1 MAAIVAA
8 QGGLVD
14 PMHAY
19 RAKRDRERRT
29 VLKTYKILGFISS
42 GTYGRVYK
50 AVLLPPLKSIKSV
63 STLSTTTRTALSMS
77 KEKAST
83 SDPAP
88 PDSLNQPELCM
99 RPGDLP
105 AKEGDVFA
113 IKKFKPDKEGDVQ
126 TYAGISQSG
135 AREIMLNRE
144 LHHRNLVALREVIL
158 EDKSIYMVFEYAEHD
173 FLQII
178 HHHSQT
184 ARSAIP
190 SQTLRRLL
198 YQLLCGVHFLHS
210 SFVLHR
216 DLKPA
221 NILVTSAG
229 VVKIGDLGL
238 ARLWHKPLAPGGL
251 FGGDKVVV
259 TIWYRA
265 PELILGSKHYTA
277 AVDLWAT
284 GCIYAELL
292 SLRPIFKGDEAKLD
306 SKKTLPFQR
315 DQMGKICEVLGPVK
329 PEQWPGIVNMPEYK
343 TYLATAPYLT
353 PTPLPTWYHSRS
365 NSSQGYDLLC
375 KLFEWDPAK
384 RLNAREALGHPWFKE
399 DGGVSVNNV
408 FEGSSINY
416 PSRRVTHEDNG
427 DLKMGSLPPSL
438 AAPRLPASSNF
449 RPPTA
454 PVAPVPT
461 KRTKLR

>member
-1 MAAIVAA
+1 M
-8 QGGLVD
+8 D

-19 RAKRDRERRT
+19 RAKKDRERRT

-50 AVLLPPLKSIKSV
+50 AVLLPPPKSAKAV
-63 STLSTTTRTALSMS
+63 SILPSSTRAALSLS
-77 KEKAST
+77 KDKTSP
-83 SDPAP
+83 SDPP
-88 PDSLNQPELCM
+88 VFDPLHNPELCM
-99 RPGDLP
+99 RSGDLP
-105 AKEGDVFA
+105 AKEGEVFA

-158 EDKSIYMVFEYAEHD
+158 EDKAIYLVFEYAEHD

-184 ARSAIP
+184 ARTPIP
-190 SQTLRRLL
+190 PQTLRRLL

-210 SFVLHR
+210 NFVLHR

-221 NILVTSAG
+221 NILVTSEG

-238 ARLWHKPLAPGGL
+238 ARLWHKPLAQGGL
-251 FGGDKVVV
+251 YGGDKVVV

-265 PELILGSKHYTA
+265 PELIMGAKHYTA
-277 AVDLWAT
+277 AIDIWAI

-292 SLRPIFKGDEAKLD
+292 SLRPIFKGDEAKHD

-329 PEQWPGIVNMPEYK
+329 TEHWPGIVHMPEYK
-343 TYLATAPYLT
+343 TYIASTPYPT
-353 PTPLPTWYHSRS
+353 PTPLPSWYGTRS
-365 NSSQGYDLLC
+365 NSSKGYDLLC

-384 RLNAREALGHPWFKE
+384 RLTAREALAHPWFQE
-399 DGGVSVNNV
+399 DGGVSAGSV
-408 FEGSSINY
+408 FEGSNITY
-416 PSRRVTHEDNG
+416 TARRVTHEDNG
-427 DLKMGSLPPSL
+427 DVKMGSSLPPSL
-438 AAPRLPASSNF
+438 AAARLPSSSNF
-449 RPPTA
+449 RPASGPLA
-454 PVAPVPT
+454 PGQT

>member
-1 MAAIVAA
+1 MSTLTAPP
-8 QGGLVD
+8 GGPVD
-14 PMHAY
+14 PMLAY

-50 AVLLPPLKSIKSV
+50 AILLPPPAKAKTASSITP
-63 STLSTTTRTALSMS
+63 STRSALQLPPGKMDASMVYG
-77 KEKAST
+77 
-83 SDPAP
+83 DP
-88 PDSLNQPELCM
+88 LNNPEMCM
-99 RPGDLP
+99 RPGDLS

-158 EDKSIYMVFEYAEHD
+158 EDKAIYMVFEYAEHD

-184 ARSAIP
+184 VRSPIP
-190 SQTLRRLL
+190 PTTLRRLL
-198 YQLLCGVHFLHS
+198 HQLLCGVHFLHS
-210 SFVLHR
+210 NFCLHR

-238 ARLWHKPLAPGGL
+238 ARLWHKPLASGGL

-265 PELILGSKHYTA
+265 PELILGAKHYTA
-277 AVDLWAT
+277 AIDLWAI

-329 PEQWPGIVNMPEYK
+329 PEHWPGIVHMPEYK
-343 TYLATAPYLT
+343 TYLNLGPYNT
-353 PTPLPTWYHSRS
+353 TSPLPAWYHSRS
-365 NSSQGYDLLC
+365 SSAHGYDLLC
-375 KLFEWDPAK
+375 RLFEWDPAK
-384 RLNAREALGHPWFKE
+384 RITARECLGHPWFQE
-399 DGGVSVNNV
+399 DGGVNSKSV
-408 FEGSSINY
+408 FEGSTTTY
-416 PSRRVTHEDNG
+416 PTRRVTHEDNG
-427 DLKMGSLPPSL
+427 DAKMGSLPPSL
-438 AAPRLPASSNF
+438 GGQRLPSSSNF
-449 RPPTA
+449 RPATNPIVNA
-454 PVAPVPT
+454 PGT